1 MMVLTQVFLRTFHIA
16 WGNFTGTAF
25 AIDRDGKQYL
35 VTARHVVK
43 GIESGDTIKISNKQ
57 KWHEI
62 AVNVV
67 GIGKGD
73 VDVTVLACPLLLAAP
88 DLTLIASM
96 GG

>member
-1 MMVLTQVFLRTFHIA
+1 MMVPTQVFLRTFHIA

-67 GIGKGD
+67 GIGN
-73 VDVTVLACPLLLAAP
+73 VPIRLRQAALP
-88 DLTLIASM
+88 AIVYRRPVPCR
-96 GG
+96 